1 MPLRCH
7 RVARSWPSSSSSSPG
22 RRRLPRVAAVAEPRA
37 LRPVDSR
44 PSVRFG
50 IEKRE
55 PFKGVGNMMKA
66 ALFSLVMASYVPC
79 ASAQV
84 PQPSNGTLMTVDQA
98 GWNEAHPNGGPPNA
112 PSDPGADF
120 LDSGIV
126 FRGPVSF
133 DRKKDFTQFTVH
145 DQDAMLLLTLDTP
158 RAFTLTP
165 NTSISYQFAQKFT
178 RAQHISVRIAD
189 LRDMPIGTTI
199 AADSLE
205 DVVTCLRPS
214 PVERTKTD
222 MLFTLSCFAFDEPRR
237 LRTDAGHLF
246 VELGFAVSVVSGS
259 AAEQFLSK
267 PREKVLY
274 VRLEAGQ

>member
-1 MPLRCH
+1 
-7 RVARSWPSSSSSSPG
+7 
-22 RRRLPRVAAVAEPRA
+22 
-37 LRPVDSR
+37 
-44 PSVRFG
+44 
-50 IEKRE
+50 
-55 PFKGVGNMMKA
+55 MMKA
-66 ALFSLVMASYVPC
+66 ALFSLAIASSVPC

-84 PQPSNGTLMTVDQA
+84 PQPSNGTSMTVDQA
-98 GWNEAHPNGGPPNA
+98 GWNAAHPNGGPSNA

-126 FRGPVSF
+126 FRGPVTF
-133 DRKKDFTQFTVH
+133 DRKNDFTQFTVH
-145 DQDAMLLLTLDTP
+145 DQDASLLLTVDTP

-165 NTSISYQFAQKFT
+165 NTSISYQFAQRFT

-199 AADSLE
+199 APDSLE

-214 PVERTKTD
+214 PVERTRTD
-222 MLFTLSCFAFDEPRR
+222 ILYTLSCFAFDEPRR
-237 LRTDAGHLF
+237 LRTEAGNLF

-259 AAEQFLSK
+259 AAEHFLSR